1 MNIYTEKI
9 MKINNQVWSVLKIN
23 GTQDDRTVFTSYAEN
38 LMLGCEH
45 KQDASIVYFENKDI
59 DKVNMMLN
67 NYKSIDSWEWSEV
80 EEENWIQKC
89 QDFFK
94 PVVVNDKV
102 EIIPYWEESSMSCS
116 IKINPA
122 LAFGTGHHETTYMM
136 VQAMLDLDL
145 NKKSVFDIGTGSGI
159 LSILAKKLGA
169 QDIFA
174 IDYDDLTYNNF
185 YENLELNDVGNGIEF
200 KIQDCDNINNFN
212 YDFIFANINLNVL
225 LDLIPKINTSG
236 NVLVLSGILS
246 TDKEIILKALGNKKV
261 KKIYKRNEWLCLVI
275 EL

>member
-1 MNIYTEKI
+1 

-23 GTQDDRTVFTSYAEN
+23 GTEDDRTVFTSYTEN

-45 KQDASIVYFENKDI
+45 KEDASIVYFENKDI
-59 DKVNMMLN
+59 DKINMMLN
-67 NYKSIDSWEWSEV
+67 NYKFIDSWEWSEV

-94 PVVVNDKV
+94 PVIVDDKI
-102 EIIPYWEESSMSCS
+102 EIIPCWEESSIDCS

-145 NKKSVFDIGTGSGI
+145 NKKSVFDVGTGSGI

-174 IDYDDLTYNNF
+174 IDYDDLTYYNF

-200 KIQDCDNINNFN
+200 KIQDCDNIDNFN

-225 LDLIPKINTSG
+225 LGLIPKINTSG

-261 KKIYKRNEWLCLVI
+261 KKIYKRNEWLCLIV